1 MKAKESQ
8 MPASAYTELLPQH
21 HSALAPTPVRLLTV
35 GIEDADHSELASFL
49 CEPECTLYR
58 AHTRS
63 DAFPLI
69 RRYRPSVVICEQFL
83 PDGTWRD
90 LLDDLQDAPRSPML
104 IVCSLLADDRLWA
117 EVLNIGGFDVL
128 MKPFHGTEVTRVVQ
142 MAARQVR

>member
-1 MKAKESQ
+1 
-8 MPASAYTELLPQH
+8 MPASAYTELLPRHQT
-21 HSALAPTPVRLLTV
+21 SLAPTPVRLLTV
-35 GIEDADHSELASFL
+35 GIGEAEHSELASFL
-49 CEPECTLYR
+49 CEPECKLYR

-63 DAFPLI
+63 DTLPLI
-69 RRYRPSVVICEQFL
+69 RRYQPSVVLCEQFL

-90 LLDDLQDAPRSPML
+90 VFDDLQDAPRPPML

-128 MKPFHGTEVTRVVQ
+128 MKPFYSNEVTRVVH